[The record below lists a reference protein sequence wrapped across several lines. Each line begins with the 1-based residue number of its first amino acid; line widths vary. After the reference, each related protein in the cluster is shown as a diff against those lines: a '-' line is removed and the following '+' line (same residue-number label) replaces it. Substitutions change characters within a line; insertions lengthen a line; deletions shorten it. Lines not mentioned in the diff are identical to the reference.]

1 MTRIAAKNG
10 QGKEKE
16 RGLYIPATVQ
26 KRVVALHV
34 AGKSNRKIA
43 LAERI
48 DRATVGRIVSQKEL
62 VQKLAQ
68 SQSRVLD
75 IIPKALRVVEAALSS
90 PDRRIRFQAAIKVL
104 EGTGVLGRGEIERTI
119 ENANRA
125 ASPKH
130 GDERVRGIVGE
141 IVEMTIQKHHTH
153 GISLPDKMLR
163 LLPSAETTG
172 EVDTK
177 PVTTFDDDKSRKRSR
192 R

>member
-1 MTRIAAKNG
+1 MTRIAAKSI
-10 QGKEKE
+10 QIQPKRRTSYTPK
-16 RGLYIPATVQ
+16 PVQ

-48 DRATVGRIVSQKEL
+48 DRATVGRIVSQEEL

-104 EGTGVLGRGEIERTI
+104 EGTGVLNRSGIEPSIEI
-119 ENANRA
+119 AKRA
-125 ASPKH
+125 SLPTR
-130 GDERVRGIVGE
+130 GDERVRGIVGD
-141 IVEMTIQKHHTH
+141 IVEMTIEKSRSHA
-153 GISLPDKMLR
+153 ISLPGK
-163 LLPSAETTG
+163 
-172 EVDTK
+172 
-177 PVTTFDDDKSRKRSR
+177 
-192 R
+192 